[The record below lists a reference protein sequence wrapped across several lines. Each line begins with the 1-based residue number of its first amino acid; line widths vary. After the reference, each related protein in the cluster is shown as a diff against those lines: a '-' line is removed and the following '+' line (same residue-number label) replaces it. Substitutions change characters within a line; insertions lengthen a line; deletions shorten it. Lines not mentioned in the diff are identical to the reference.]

1 MRGAARGRWA
11 ARWPSADVRSEG
23 WSPTSGSACACPRWP
38 APRTAS
44 GWWAPARRPQ
54 PCAGCYSPWTGSRAS
69 SRSAATGAGCRCWS
83 LQRKHEGT
91 LVAGLK
97 HYYYY
102 IILTFIRN
110 KNDWTCSMTS
120 FLLCSSSGI
129 YHCKQQ
135 WWFSHLFFVLE
146 CNGAALY
153 ILMIQKSRASTLH
166 CK

>member
-23 WSPTSGSACACPRWP
+23 WSLTCGSACACPRWP

-83 LQRKHEGT
+83 LQGKHEGSSD
-91 LVAGLK
+91 AGRRVKALLLLL
-97 HYYYY
+97 HYSDFYQEQKRLDNVLNDIHGLYVLQLEY
-102 IILTFIRN
+102 ITVSNIDDSVVCIG
-110 KNDWTCSMTS
+110 M
-120 FLLCSSSGI
+120 
-129 YHCKQQ
+129 
-135 WWFSHLFFVLE
+135 
-146 CNGAALY
+146 
-153 ILMIQKSRASTLH
+153 
-166 CK
+166 